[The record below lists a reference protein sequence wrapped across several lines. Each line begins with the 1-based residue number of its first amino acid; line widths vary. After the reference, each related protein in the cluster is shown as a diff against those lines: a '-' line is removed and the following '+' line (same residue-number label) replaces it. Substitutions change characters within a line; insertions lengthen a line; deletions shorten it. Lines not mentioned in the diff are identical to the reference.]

1 MSMKKFWQRNKQA
14 IVFIL
19 ILITVW
25 RLFLFI
31 PDFLGVF
38 FLQQRVGFI
47 GPTPWANFDGV
58 HYLSIAQNGYFQFEQ
73 AFFPLFPVLIKIVSV
88 ITFGDYTWAG
98 MVIVYASLFLWLFFF
113 YKLLEM
119 DYKTSVIRWTLT
131 FTLFFPTAFF
141 FVSLYTESFFLLL
154 VVLTF
159 YLIRKKQWIAA
170 GMMVGLASATKL
182 VGIFLLPAL
191 LIEFYMVYKR
201 EVFSKNHFLKISL
214 MTLVGISGLILYMLY
229 LWKTYA
235 DPLFFIH
242 AQPAF
247 GANRSGGDIILL
259 PQVLYRYIKIF
270 FTVPFTNYD
279 AWIALLE
286 LSMLFFCLSFLFG
299 GLWKKKIR
307 LSYIVFSLLAVLGPT
322 LTGSLSSIPRYV
334 LAAFPVFIYLGM
346 IASYKVK
353 ITLVLLFAVLLIVLT
368 GYFLQGYFIA

>member
-1 MSMKKFWQRNKQA
+1 MKKFWQRNKQA
-14 IVFIL
+14 IVFIFT
-19 ILITVW
+19 LITVW
-25 RLFLFI
+25 RLVLFI

-47 GPTPWANFDGV
+47 GPTPWANFDGM

-88 ITFGDYTWAG
+88 ITSGDYTWAG
-98 MVIVYASLFLWLFFF
+98 MVIVYASFFLWLFFF

-119 DYKTSVIRWTLT
+119 DYKTSVIRWTLI

-141 FVSLYTESFFLLL
+141 FVSLYTEPFFLLL
-154 VVLTF
+154 VILTF

-170 GMMVGLASATKL
+170 GIMVGLASATKL

-191 LIEFYMVYKR
+191 LIEFYLVYKR
-201 EVFSKNHFLKISL
+201 EVFSKNHLLKMCL
-214 MTLVGISGLILYMLY
+214 MTIVSTSGLILYMLY

-286 LSMLFFCLSFLFG
+286 VSMLLFAFGLLIFGFL
-299 GLWKKKIR
+299 KRKIR
-307 LSYIVFSLLAVLGPT
+307 LSYFFFSILAIVGPT
-322 LTGSLSSIPRYV
+322 LTGSLSSIPRYLLV
-334 LAAFPVFIYLGM
+334 AFPLFIVLGTIKNTQIKTVIVFISACFF
-346 IASYKVK
+346 I
-353 ITLVLLFAVLLIVLT
+353 LLCM
-368 GYFLQGYFIA
+368 YFLRGYFIA